1 MAESGAP
8 QAIETVARVLS
19 ESNRAEAEQLGHRL
33 AVWITYRNVGS
44 DQLPPLEQRLL
55 QRYEE
60 QFREPLSL
68 SMARRALDSTLN
80 KIYEEYFGP
89 DSE

>member
-19 ESNRAEAEQLGHRL
+19 ESNRAETEQLGHRL
-33 AVWITYRNVGS
+33 AVWITYRYVAY
-44 DQLPPLEQRLL
+44 DKLPPLEQHLL
-55 QRYEE
+55 RQYEE

-80 KIYEEYFGP
+80 GIYQEYFGP
-89 DSE
+89 DSD